1 VEGWEIKD
9 KNRKFRSAEL
19 ADLADREPEKLS
31 PNAVLRPLFQDTIL
45 PTLAVVLGPAELAY
59 WTQLPLAYQRF
70 GIPMPVLVP
79 RASLTVIDARMHKLL
94 GKLELTLTDLLR
106 RGERVLDDLVRRR
119 IPPESFERLADA
131 RRQVG
136 QVWEPIIADANR
148 LDPTLRPT
156 ASLAS
161 GRALRQIDWMEKKL
175 IQAARRKDELLR
187 SQVRQVV
194 SALAP
199 RGGLQERTLT
209 ALPFLARAGRG
220 LLDQLDAALDPFAPE
235 HRAVVLEP

>member
-1 VEGWEIKD
+1 
-9 KNRKFRSAEL
+9 
-19 ADLADREPEKLS
+19 
-31 PNAVLRPLFQDTIL
+31 
-45 PTLAVVLGPAELAY
+45 
-59 WTQLPLAYQRF
+59 
-70 GIPMPVLVP
+70 
-79 RASLTVIDARMHKLL
+79 VIDARMHKLL